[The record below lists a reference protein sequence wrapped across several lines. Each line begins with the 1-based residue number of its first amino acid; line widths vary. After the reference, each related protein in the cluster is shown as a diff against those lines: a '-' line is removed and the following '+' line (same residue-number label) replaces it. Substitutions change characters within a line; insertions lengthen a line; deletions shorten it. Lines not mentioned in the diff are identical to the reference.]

1 MQGRASRGG
10 SAAKGGVMS
19 GEGLRA
25 NIIPGM
31 RYRDAPAAIDWL
43 CDVLG
48 FERHLVVPNED
59 GTIAHAQL
67 VLGNGMIMLGSAH
80 GDEFGDIVG
89 PSSPDGALTQSAY
102 VVVEDIKALY
112 ESVKAS
118 GANIVMEL
126 DEQHY
131 GGSLFAVR
139 DPEGQL
145 WNIGSYDPWAE
156 PQAGS

>member
-1 MQGRASRGG
+1 MAG
-10 SAAKGGVMS
+10 SDLK
-19 GEGLRA
+19 A

-31 RYRDAPAAIDWL
+31 RYRDAPAAIEWL

-80 GDEFGDIVG
+80 DDDFGDIVG
-89 PSSPDGALTQSAY
+89 PPVPEATLTQSAY
-102 VVVEDIKALY
+102 IVVQDIRALY
-112 ESVKAS
+112 ERVQAA
-118 GANIVMEL
+118 GANIVMEFT
-126 DEQHY
+126 EQHY

-139 DPEGQL
+139 DPEGQH

-156 PQAGS
+156 LEAPG

>member
-1 MQGRASRGG
+1 MPDANL
-10 SAAKGGVMS
+10 K
-19 GEGLRA
+19 A

-67 VLGNGMIMLGSAH
+67 VCGNGMVMLGSARD
-80 GDEFGDIVG
+80 GEYDDIVG
-89 PSSPDGALTQSAY
+89 PSSPEGTLTQSAY
-102 VVVEDIKALY
+102 IVVEDIKSLY
-112 ESVKAS
+112 EQVKS
-118 GANIVMEL
+118 TGANIVMEL
-126 DEQHY
+126 EEQFY
-131 GGSLFAVR
+131 GGSLFSVR

-145 WNIGSYDPWAE
+145 WNVGSYNPWAE
-156 PQAGS
+156 PQTED

>member
-1 MQGRASRGG
+1 MADSDL
-10 SAAKGGVMS
+10 K
-19 GEGLRA
+19 A

-67 VLGNGMIMLGSAH
+67 VLGNGMIMLGSSQ
-80 GDEFGDIVG
+80 GTEFDGIVG
-89 PSSPDGALTQSAY
+89 PSDVDGMLTQSAY
-102 VVVEDIKALY
+102 IVVEDIKEDIKALY
-112 ESVKAS
+112 QRVKAS
-118 GANIVMEL
+118 GANIVMEFE
-126 DEQHY
+126 EQHY

-145 WNIGSYDPWAE
+145 WNVGSYNPWAE
-156 PQAGS
+156 PEGEA